1 MTVARAAIS
10 LEEPLL
16 KRLDRAARELELPRS
31 RLLARAAEEFLERY
45 EATHLL
51 AQLNAAYGSE
61 PSSEE
66 KAVNLQRRRSHRR
79 QVQGTW

>member
-16 KRLDRAARELELPRS
+16 ERLDRAARELELPRS

-45 EATHLL
+45 ESAHLL
-51 AQLNAAYGSE
+51 ARLNAAYGGE
-61 PSSEE
+61 PSAEE
-66 KAVNLQRRRSHRR
+66 KALSQQRRRSHRQR
-79 QVQGTW
+79 VQGEW